1 MKSWSNRLLLFFAL
15 TCLLIF
21 LFQSSSTTT
30 VVQAGGIDES
40 AKQNR
45 LGGLTSSWA
54 SPNSEQAATAAIIQ
68 ENELVAATT
77 TSTTSAMTM
86 TSLRPV
92 EQLESYGSVVLS
104 DEESFGA
111 FEKNTLNTATTAHEL
126 NNDEEISNLLGHLL
140 ENQEEGLNG
149 EDLEEEAAA
158 ASEGV
163 SSDENEELVE
173 TLNDEDSESE
183 IEEASSNTS
192 EGYGLDEALDSSG
205 VATLSTQSEQ
215 QLNHKKYLKRSVRH
229 AKRNNYNCN
238 LLCLARKHFVGLTR
252 KLSDARSLIKA
263 LRQKRSIINKKL
275 YPLQQLVVMTKKNLE
290 DSKDEENKAE
300 HQHNKIKAERNV
312 TRLQKLKKLNN
323 DKLKNALNNLK
334 KLKTKKAIAYNR
346 LKKLINLHIAKLLK
360 RYKIALKSKSQAV
373 SIYKA
378 QKEKYGKTKFIAP
391 YLVNFAKLDVLIAQ
405 KRYSNAM
412 YFYLRRQI
420 FVLNYLVK
428 HRNNVFKVLN
438 YENARSKVFNLKLEE
453 EKKKVVEWEKQLEA
467 ATTEVIKNKLKGVLQ
482 VSKVKIEQYK
492 KHIATCTILIKRAK
506 TTLEK
511 VALKLKE
518 AAAVLSSRKIT
529 LPKGLHKLLKTKYE
543 KQVAAIEKKKKIY
556 ETASNKDE
564 LLKSL
569 PKPVDYTEKTYIRL
583 ALKKNKLP
591 YICTVSKNSSNKEKI
606 ESQSV
611 TNDLFL
617 KPLICFHKTKTLVK
631 VSYVIGQNILNIQK
645 IKSKWL
651 RQRVRLSLNDKGR
664 LVAKFKK
671 SKSLN
676 KTSPKYLKKK
686 LFNDRVKYIQTHQTT
701 SRAVIKS
708 FVMKYYALPND
719 AFNIK
724 FVLSRGTG
732 RVVKPQ
738 KKRVVKKV
746 KKVVAKKQ

>member
-77 TSTTSAMTM
+77 TSSSTTSAMTM

-215 QLNHKKYLKRSVRH
+215 QLNHKK
-229 AKRNNYNCN
+229 
-238 LLCLARKHFVGLTR
+238 
-252 KLSDARSLIKA
+252 KLSDARTIIKA

-378 QKEKYGKTKFIAP
+378 QKEKHGKTKFIAP

-701 SRAVIKS
+701 SRAIIKS